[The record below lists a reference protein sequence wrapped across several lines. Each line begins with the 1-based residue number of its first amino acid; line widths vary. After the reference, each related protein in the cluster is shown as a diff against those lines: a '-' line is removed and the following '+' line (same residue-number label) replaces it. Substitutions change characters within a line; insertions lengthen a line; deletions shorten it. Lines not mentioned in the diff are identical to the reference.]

1 MRFRRAR
8 AVPVDLYFL
17 LDLSYSMRDDLRLLQ
32 RLGTELL
39 HALHNASSAAR
50 IGATLSP
57 SPTPTPTPP
66 QHRPRRPEPTP
77 ASHPRPRYPP
87 LTATPDLRPPD
98 P

>member
-57 SPTPTPTPP
+57 APTHTPTPP
-66 QHRPRRPEPTP
+66 RPHPNTDPDARNRPRRPT
-77 ASHPRPRYPP
+77 
-87 LTATPDLRPPD
+87 LDPDTRR
-98 P
+98 

>member
-17 LDLSYSMRDDLRLLQ
+17 LDLYYSMRDDLRLLQ

-57 SPTPTPTPP
+57 APTSTPTPP
-66 QHRPRRPEPTP
+66 RPHPNTDPDARNRPRRPT
-77 ASHPRPRYPP
+77 
-87 LTATPDLRPPD
+87 LDLDTRR
-98 P
+98 

>member
-57 SPTPTPTPP
+57 APTSTPTPP
-66 QHRPRRPEPTP
+66 RPHPNTDPDARNRPRRPT
-77 ASHPRPRYPP
+77 
-87 LTATPDLRPPD
+87 LDLDTRR
-98 P
+98 